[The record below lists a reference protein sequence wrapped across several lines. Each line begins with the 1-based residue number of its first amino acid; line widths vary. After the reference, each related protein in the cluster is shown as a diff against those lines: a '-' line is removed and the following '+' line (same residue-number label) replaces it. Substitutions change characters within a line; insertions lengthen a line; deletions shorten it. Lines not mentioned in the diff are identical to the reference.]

1 MRFKNRGSNVTKMKC
16 LTFSGYEYA
25 INYYHHSQPL
35 NLSTSQPLER
45 YDNCPY
51 FFLND
56 YPIFSETEE

>member
-25 INYYHHSQPL
+25 INYYHHPS
-35 NLSTSQPLER
+35 PLER
-45 YDNCPY
+45 YDNCPS